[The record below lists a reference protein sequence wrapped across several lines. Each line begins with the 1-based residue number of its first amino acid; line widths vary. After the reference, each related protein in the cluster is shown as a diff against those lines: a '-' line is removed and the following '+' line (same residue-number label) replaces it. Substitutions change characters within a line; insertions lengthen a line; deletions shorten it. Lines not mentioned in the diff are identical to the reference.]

1 MLQRRNN
8 PDLPNMEAA
17 PRRDRHPLA
26 SGLLAL
32 GLVVLAGCSVA
43 PLPELKPPVPD
54 AWRNAPAGV
63 APPSADL
70 HGWWQALGDPEL
82 DGLIDRA
89 LQNNLDV
96 AQAAE
101 RLRAARVL
109 NRNAHDP
116 YLPSLHGRT
125 NDVIDPDTTASYFVV
140 GFDALWELP
149 LFGAWQSSKRL
160 AQGQENGASAALRG
174 AQVSMVAEVTRRWV
188 ELRSAQEQARL
199 LTGIRDAQQEKLR
212 LVQVREQLKLAPPVE
227 VAKTQAELAR
237 TEAALAEPQQAIN
250 ASAQQLAVLLGQP
263 EPDPAWLT
271 PGPQPRLGQWQL
283 TTAPA
288 DMLRARPEIASAEA
302 EVLRAAGEL
311 GMSRADI
318 WPHIGLGASLQW
330 SANILSNYRAH
341 TGEAISSVGP
351 VIDVPL
357 FDWGQRISAAHAKD
371 HELKAAVYGY
381 RQAVLQGVA
390 EAETAMGDLEQL
402 RMREEATQRA
412 SEALDGSMAA
422 LRKRAELSLGS
433 NLDVQDGLIENQRA
447 QLELVSAIAARD
459 LAYVSLYKA
468 LGGAPMPNPPS
479 PATAPTAQGSTD

>member
-1 MLQRRNN
+1 
-8 PDLPNMEAA
+8 MEAV
-17 PRRDRHPLA
+17 PRRDRPLFT
-26 SGLLAL
+26 SSLLAFS
-32 GLVVLAGCSVA
+32 LVILVGCSVR
-43 PLPELKPPVPD
+43 PLPELKPPLPD
-54 AWRNAPAGV
+54 VWRNAPAGL

-70 HGWWQALGDPEL
+70 RSWWQALGDPAL
-82 DGLIDRA
+82 DDLIDRA

-101 RLRAARVL
+101 RVRAARSM
-109 NRNAHDP
+109 NHHAHDA

-149 LFGAWQSSKRL
+149 LFGAWQSSKRV
-160 AQGQENGASAALRG
+160 AQGQENSVNAALSNAR
-174 AQVSMVAEVTRRWV
+174 VSLTAEVSRRWI

-199 LTGIRDAQQEKLR
+199 LTGIRDAQKEKLR
-212 LVQVREQLKLAPPVE
+212 LMQVREQLRLVPLTE
-227 VAKTQAELAR
+227 VTKAQAELAR
-237 TEAALAEPQQAIN
+237 ADAALAEPQQAIN

-271 PGPQPRLGQWQL
+271 PGPQPRLGEWQL

-302 EVLRAAGEL
+302 DVLRAAGEL

-318 WPHIGLGASLQW
+318 YPHIGLGASLQW
-330 SANILSNYRAH
+330 SANIASNHRVH
-341 TGEAISSVGP
+341 TGEAISSIGP
-351 VIDVPL
+351 IIDVPL
-357 FDWGQRISAAHAKD
+357 FDWGQRVAAAHAKD
-371 HELKAAVYGY
+371 HELKAAVYAY

-402 RMREEATQRA
+402 RTREDASQRA
-412 SEALDGSMAA
+412 TEALDSSMAA
-422 LRKRAELSLGS
+422 LRKRAELKLGS
-433 NLDVQDGLIENQRA
+433 NLDVQDGLIDNQRA

-468 LGGAPMPNPPS
+468 LGGAPMPNPPM
-479 PATAPTAQGSTD
+479 PAHQAPGTGSTD

>member
-1 MLQRRNN
+1 MFQRRNN

-17 PRRDRHPLA
+17 PRRDRSLFT
-26 SGLLAL
+26 SSLLAFS
-32 GLVVLAGCSVA
+32 LVVLAGCSA
-43 PLPELKPPVPD
+43 RPLPELKPPLPD

-70 HGWWQALGDPEL
+70 RGWWQALGDPAL
-82 DGLIDRA
+82 DDLVNRA

-101 RLRAARVL
+101 RLRAARTA
-109 NRNAHDP
+109 NHHSRDG

-125 NDVIDPDTTASYFVV
+125 NDVIDPDTTASYFVA

-149 LFGAWQSSKRL
+149 LFGAWQSSKR
-160 AQGQENGASAALRG
+160 ASQGQENSAKAALRG
-174 AQVSMVAEVTRRWV
+174 VRVSLVAEVSRRWI

-199 LTGIRDAQQEKLR
+199 LTGIRDAQKEKLR
-212 LVQVREQLKLAPPVE
+212 LVQVREQLKLAPPTD
-227 VAKTQAELAR
+227 VAKAQADLAR
-237 TEAALAEPQQAIN
+237 AEAALTEPQQAIN
-250 ASAQQLAVLLGQP
+250 ASAQQLALLLGQP

-271 PGPQPRLGQWQL
+271 PGPQPRLGEWQL
-283 TTAPA
+283 TAAPA

-302 EVLRAAGEL
+302 DVLRAAGEL

-330 SANILSNYRAH
+330 SANILSNYRVH
-341 TGEAISSVGP
+341 TGEAISSFGP
-351 VIDVPL
+351 IIDVPL
-357 FDWGQRISAAHAKD
+357 FDWGQRVAAAHVKD
-371 HELKAAVYGY
+371 HQLKAAVYAY

-402 RMREEATQRA
+402 RTREDASQRVTQ
-412 SEALDGSMAA
+412 ALDGSMAA
-422 LRKRAELSLGS
+422 LHKRAELNLGS
-433 NLDVQDGLIENQRA
+433 GLDVQDGLIDNQRA

-468 LGGAPMPNPPS
+468 LGGAPMPKPPM
-479 PATAPTAQGSTD
+479 PAKAPGTGSTD